1 MALKSVQVRLT
12 EQQLKTIDQ
21 KVKKGDYPSRS
32 EAIRDY
38 VRRAELFEL
47 FNRFF
52 AMMEEKPVSEQDLE
66 RVRQRVWD
74 KKYAQRVK
82 AKAS

>member
-12 EQQLKTIDQ
+12 EQQLRIIDQ
-21 KVKKGDYPSRS
+21 KVKEGDYPSRS

-52 AMMEEKPVSEQDLE
+52 STMEEKPVSEQDLE
-66 RVRQRVWD
+66 RVRQKVWD
-74 KKYAQRVK
+74 KKYAKRVK
-82 AKAS
+82 TKAS